1 MESFAVTSTSSVRS
15 DILSLNTLCR
25 LRVGLNLMGASER
38 PTLTPPFDPAAFARE
53 SESKLRI
60 SVPTPVDPKS
70 SGTLRRAEAHVTP
83 LQREEFAFDHSDRIT
98 SELPLPPSVRL
109 TTQSVPVLAMAA
121 TQMRGMQL
129 DHRAGFI
136 LSHVD
141 GVSSVETILDV
152 SGMQSDEVLLLLQ
165 ALVDKGIITAR

>member
-1 MESFAVTSTSSVRS
+1 
-15 DILSLNTLCR
+15 
-25 LRVGLNLMGASER
+25 MGASER

-60 SVPTPVDPKS
+60 SVPTLTDPKS
-70 SGTLRRAEAHVTP
+70 SATLRRAEPMTHVMP
-83 LQREEFAFDHSDRIT
+83 LQREEPLFDESDRIT

-109 TTQSVPVLAMAA
+109 TTQSVPVLAMTAA
-121 TQMRGMQL
+121 QMRGMPL

-152 SGMQSDEVLLLLQ
+152 SGMPGDEVLLLLQ
-165 ALVDKGIITAR
+165 ALLDKGIISAR